1 LINISLKHFFFRCRY
16 GAAELHTISSFIGGA
31 AAQEAIKIITRQFV
45 PFNNTYIYNAMKQSS
60 LTVQLWYY
68 FMYTIETDTSE
79 FDFNLF
85 PPLLFWLL
93 SQYTIEQWQY
103 KLSLIFHLYR
113 ITVVL
118 KVETDMITSI
128 AASPKDKV
136 RYKWWCMSIP
146 SKLHV
151 IYIYYCWFIWENGFL
166 KAISHQRRSLRC
178 EMRGEVHFEK
188 NISMIVCLLGIWK

>member
-1 LINISLKHFFFRCRY
+1 
-16 GAAELHTISSFIGGA
+16 
-31 AAQEAIKIITRQFV
+31 V

-151 IYIYYCWFIWENGFL
+151 IYILLLIYLREW
-166 KAISHQRRSLRC
+166 ISQSYFTSTSMPEMWDARRSPFR
-178 EMRGEVHFEK
+178 EK
-188 NISMIVCLLGIWK
+188 HINDSMFIRDLEIDVILFRNQRQNIQIIDDVFYNNVRRHNMSDGTLTDNFQY